1 MSEDIRALALKLRER
16 LWEAEHAVF
25 FGGAGVSTDSG
36 LADFRSRSSGLYNR
50 PSEYGARADKILTP
64 EFYREHTEAFY
75 DFYRTKL
82 LNTAAPPNSVHYA
95 LAELEAAGRIKGI
108 ITQNADRLHQRAGSR
123 NVIELHGNVYENTCL
138 NCGKSFPP
146 SVIEHG
152 TGIPRCDVC
161 GGLIRPHILLFG
173 EVPDMHQV
181 MAAVH
186 ELRLCDL
193 LIIGG
198 TSLKVSSA
206 PRLLDRFKGSIA
218 IINDEPTPLDD
229 RADIVI
235 HGKIAEAFKLICSD
249 VQKGE
254 TGDGKD

>member
-1 MSEDIRALALKLRER
+1 MSPLEQACLRLCEM
-16 LWEAEHAVF
+16 LDESEHAVF

-36 LADFRSRSSGLYNR
+36 LADFRSARGGLYNQ

-64 EFYREHTEAFY
+64 EFFRDHTEAFF

-95 LAELEAAGRIKGI
+95 LAELEAEGKIKCI

-161 GGLIRPHILLFG
+161 GGIIRPHILLFG
-173 EVPDMHQV
+173 EVPDMRQV
-181 MAAVH
+181 MKAVH

-198 TSLKVSSA
+198 TSLRVSSA
-206 PRLLDRFKGSIA
+206 PRLLDRFKGKIV
-218 IINDEPTPLDD
+218 IINDESTPFDD
-229 RADIVI
+229 MADIVI
-235 HGKIAEAFKLICSD
+235 RSRIAEVFNLICD
-249 VQKGE
+249 QVKKGE
-254 TGDGKD
+254 NSFGKD